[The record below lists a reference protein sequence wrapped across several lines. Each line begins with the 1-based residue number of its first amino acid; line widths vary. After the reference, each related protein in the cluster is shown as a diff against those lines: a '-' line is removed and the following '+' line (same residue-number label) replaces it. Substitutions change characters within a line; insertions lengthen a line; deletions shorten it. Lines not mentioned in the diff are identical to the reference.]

1 MHLGVPSNSKSDD
14 PGSQVMLFCQYP
26 FERADDD
33 ADQERFQKVL
43 QRIIKVDYCF
53 PSDVPVSAE
62 CRDLLSHILVADPR
76 RRVSIQDIQRHPW

>member
-1 MHLGVPSNSKSDD
+1 MSNVPC
-14 PGSQVMLFCQYP
+14 PQVMLFCQYP

-62 CRDLLSHILVADPR
+62 CKDLLSHILVADPR